1 MFYLM
6 EILKLDSA
14 LEVLYLNKDKAA
26 LGIRD
31 IRRKLP
37 FRLTGEE
44 ISMMLEKFLG
54 DKLVSEKLQE
64 EGKEYFI
71 TYEGI
76 KFYQRGGYL
85 RDKVRAFSMKFL
97 KALLTLLGIA
107 STVVGIAL
115 GVRELL

>member
-26 LGIRD
+26 LGIRA
-31 IRRKLP
+31 IQKKLP
-37 FRLTGEE
+37 IRLTGED
-44 ISMMLEKFLG
+44 ISMMLEKFLS
-54 DKLVSEKLQE
+54 DKLVSEKPQK
-64 EGKEYFI
+64 EGKGYFI

-85 RDKVRAFSMKFL
+85 RDKARAISMKFL

-107 STVVGIAL
+107 STIVGIAL
-115 GVRELL
+115 GMRELL